1 MSSVNQNNYAVIMAG
16 GIGSRFWPMSRTDNP
31 KQFHDILGVGRT
43 LIQMTYDRLRL
54 LVPAEN
60 IFVVTNKQ
68 YRERV
73 LQQLGELSSA
83 QVLCEPFM
91 RNTAPCIAYANFVIQ
106 KRNPNARIIV
116 APADHLITNEAL
128 FTETVKL
135 AIDETAETNNLVT
148 LGIEPSRPDTGYGY
162 IQFEEDSATA
172 DDRIKTVRTF
182 TEKPNHDLAV
192 QFIDSGDF
200 LWNSGIFIW
209 SLTNIQ
215 AAFEKHLNEMYQLF
229 TAQEEAFGTA
239 NEEQAIASIYAEC
252 DNISIDYGV
261 MEKARNVKVVK
272 SSFGWSDLGTWGSLY
287 TLLEKDAKGNARV
300 GKLVRTHES
309 SNNIVYAP
317 GDRLVVVQG
326 LEGYIVVDTP
336 DALLIC
342 RKDDEQKIKAI
353 VNELKISKED
363 RFV

>member
-1 MSSVNQNNYAVIMAG
+1 MANVNHDNFAVIMAG
-16 GIGSRFWPMSRTDNP
+16 GIGSRFWPMSRTNNP

-60 IFVVTNKQ
+60 IFVVTNRQ

-73 LQQLGELSSA
+73 LEQLGDLSSA

-91 RNTAPCIAYANFVIQ
+91 RNTAPCIAYASFVIQ
-106 KRNPNARIIV
+106 NRNPNARIVV

-128 FTETVKL
+128 FIETVQL
-135 AIDETAETNNLVT
+135 AIDETAGTNNLVT

-162 IQFEEDSATA
+162 IQFEEDLATA

-182 TEKPNHDLAV
+182 TEKPNHELAV
-192 QFIDSGDF
+192 QFLDSGDF
-200 LWNSGIFIW
+200 LWNSGIFVW
-209 SLTNIQ
+209 SLSNIQ
-215 AAFEKHLNEMYQLF
+215 AAFEAHLNDMYQLF
-229 TAQEEAFGTA
+229 VAQADAFGTA
-239 NEEQAIASIYAEC
+239 DEEAAIAAIYGEC
-252 DNISIDYGV
+252 ENISIDYGV

-287 TLLEKDAKGNARV
+287 TLLEKDTAGNARV
-300 GKLVRTHES
+300 GKHVRMHEAED
-309 SNNIVYAP
+309 NIVYAP
-317 GDRLVVVQG
+317 GERLVVVQG
-326 LEGYIVVDTP
+326 LEGFIVVDTA

-342 RKDDEQKIKAI
+342 KKDDEQKIKTI
-353 VNELKISKED
+353 VNELKISKDD